1 MSGSKEVPD
10 SAAGTR
16 LVERRFRY
24 PDPSPNKEVP
34 MKVPVLR
41 MAALAA
47 CFLAWSPLSAA
58 AWQRPQNPL
67 NKLG

>member
-1 MSGSKEVPD
+1 
-10 SAAGTR
+10 
-16 LVERRFRY
+16 
-24 PDPSPNKEVP
+24 

-41 MAALAA
+41 TAVLST
-47 CFLAWSPLSAA
+47 CFLAWFSVSAGA